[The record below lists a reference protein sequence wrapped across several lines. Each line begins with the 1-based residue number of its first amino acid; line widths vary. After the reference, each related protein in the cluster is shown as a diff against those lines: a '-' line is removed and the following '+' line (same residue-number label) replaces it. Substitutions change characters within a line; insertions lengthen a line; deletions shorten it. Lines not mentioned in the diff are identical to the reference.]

1 MEEKLSNY
9 FEQMA
14 SQDRISHAFLVCNT
28 EYSVIKEELSF
39 LLNNYFLKKVLILII
54 VVMWLLLNP

>member
-39 LLNNYFLKKVLILII
+39 LLNNYFLKKALILII
-54 VVMWLLLNP
+54 VVM

>member
-28 EYSVIKEELSF
+28 SFDKIKLDLEN
-39 LLNNYFLKKVLILII
+39 LLNNYFFNENINY
-54 VVMWLLLNP
+54 MYDSS

>member
-39 LLNNYFLKKVLILII
+39 LLNNYFFEESVDID
-54 VVMWLLLNP
+54 N

>member
-39 LLNNYFLKKVLILII
+39 LLNNYFFEDHKIFFLKKSKGD
-54 VVMWLLLNP
+54 